1 MLANHALVLLVG
13 MTADGALDIPQP
25 GLKILFDRQFSRF
38 VKHPAIRVAHGLAQ
52 DLAAFALCL
61 RANASELAK
70 SIPLIKRWSAKYDWV
85 ERATLWDDYQELRR
99 LEARIEE
106 KKRMDE
112 RHLRIINVALQ
123 KVVAAVQ
130 KADVDALARNFN
142 QQVLWMSELMRLER
156 MIRGEPA
163 SIEEQRQKIEVKATT
178 EEELRVYVPVFQ
190 ELIDE
195 GAITLDAVG
204 IPAVSEDE
212 EEEPPLEFEE

>member
-1 MLANHALVLLVG
+1 
-13 MTADGALDIPQP
+13 
-25 GLKILFDRQFSRF
+25 
-38 VKHPAIRVAHGLAQ
+38 
-52 DLAAFALCL
+52 
-61 RANASELAK
+61 
-70 SIPLIKRWSAKYDWV
+70 
-85 ERATLWDDYQELRR
+85 
-99 LEARIEE
+99 
-106 KKRMDE
+106 MDE
-112 RHLRIINVALQ
+112 CHLRIINVALQ

>member
-1 MLANHALVLLVG
+1 MA
-13 MTADGALDIPQP
+13 TPEQYPWQQQP
-25 GLKILFDRQFSRF
+25 DESIKAFQAF
-38 VKHPAIRVAHGLAQ
+38 VTYRNMEPNERSLQRVV
-52 DLAAFALCL
+52 
-61 RANASELAK
+61 SELNK
-70 SIPLIKRWSAKYDWV
+70 SKTLLGRWSSKFDWV
-85 ERATLWDDYQELRR
+85 ERAALWDDYQEMKR

-106 KKRMDE
+106 KRRMDE
-112 RHLRIINVALQ
+112 RHLRIINAALQ

-156 MIRGEPA
+156 VIRGEPA
-163 SIEEQRQKIEVKATT
+163 SIEEQRQKLEVKATS

-204 IPAVSEDE
+204 IPSASEDAE
-212 EEEPPLEFEE
+212 EDEGPLEFEE

>member
-1 MLANHALVLLVG
+1 
-13 MTADGALDIPQP
+13 
-25 GLKILFDRQFSRF
+25 
-38 VKHPAIRVAHGLAQ
+38 
-52 DLAAFALCL
+52 LAAFALCL